1 MSGIRIAMWS
11 GPRNISTALMR
22 SWESRGDT
30 FVIDEP
36 FYASYLRET
45 DVDHP
50 GRDEVIAACETDWR
64 KVLEG
69 LTGEIPDGKTI
80 FYQKHMAHHVLPGM
94 EGPWLD
100 GLRHAFL
107 LRDPL
112 EMLISLD
119 KIMAAPRLEDTGLPQ
134 QLRLFRHVGDRSST
148 TPPVVDA
155 ADILTNPEAML
166 RRLCAALGVDF
177 TEKMLRWK
185 AGPRETDGVWARFW
199 YGSVYESTG
208 FRPYTSTAKTLPE
221 HLRPVYEECLPY
233 YDTLSKYRLVP

>member
-1 MSGIRIAMWS
+1 
-11 GPRNISTALMR
+11 
-22 SWESRGDT
+22 
-30 FVIDEP
+30 
-36 FYASYLRET
+36 
-45 DVDHP
+45 
-50 GRDEVIAACETDWR
+50 
-64 KVLEG
+64 
-69 LTGEIPDGKTI
+69 
-80 FYQKHMAHHVLPGM
+80 MAHHVLRGM

-100 GLRHAFL
+100 SLRHAFL

-199 YGSVYESTG
+199 YDNVYESTG

-221 HLRPVYEECLPY
+221 HLRQVYEECLPY